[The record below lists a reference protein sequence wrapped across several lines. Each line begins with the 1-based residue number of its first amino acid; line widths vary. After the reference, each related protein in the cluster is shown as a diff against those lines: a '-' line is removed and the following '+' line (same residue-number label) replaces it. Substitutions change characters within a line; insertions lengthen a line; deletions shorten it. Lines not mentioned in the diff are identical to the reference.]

1 MSQRKIERDGSYT
14 IREIVKVVAIS
25 LSRMHFIVKL
35 FGFFFSIR
43 LILHIL
49 SFKQKGVGIQTAQIC
64 S

>member
-35 FGFFFSIR
+35 
-43 LILHIL
+43 LIVKNTIL
-49 SFKQKGVGIQTAQIC
+49 NDRRP
-64 S
+64 